1 MLFAFIFIQGII
13 IVLQLNKREIVTV
26 VFIYPFGNY
35 INAGNNTREPRSELN
50 LFLLVKQIKLL
61 LYKPIPALFSKA
73 TVLLVVACFLSAA
86 GFTQEENFDSVPVFR
101 VAPAAC
107 VTAPSRI
114 SLPLQKPDDFRKSF
128 LSFIQ
133 PGADTLKNP
142 FRYKPKLPVINAKA
156 GRDVIK
162 NLESELKKNL
172 TTPVVFNKA
181 TAGVSGQAG
190 NFNSDS
196 AQHYNYN
203 LFDAEL
209 SGSILGIPFNS
220 LYQNHYHPFITSS
233 NLNRISFRY
242 DREEYL
248 ENLKRKLKDKFN
260 PEDYLTAIKDPVEM
274 MKTMAEKALRNEFDN
289 LKSQFAGLLDD
300 KINQVGN
307 LQDLFL
313 KDIGRLRQQ
322 LLSPEWLK
330 KLNDAQQLAA
340 QLQNRI
346 NTGEPT
352 DEQQFTQVKNEIR
365 KYRGVQEL
373 VTVLETHSKKWQ
385 QSGLIQKIK
394 ESGLLKK
401 EMIRKIINDPGMI
414 RKIAKQK
421 LDLNSLQRL
430 FLSITKLNAGQST
443 ADFSR
448 MLTGNT
454 LLNGLNAGFLLNNNR
469 SLGVMAGTQR
479 TFNSVMDL
487 PFTNNIFN
495 SNNTM
500 TGLRLMSGPGNNSI
514 ISLLA
519 FQTNNYNLF
528 PLAGFA
534 LPRRSVVAGISRQF
548 AINKTSWIETELS
561 KSSGYFLN
569 ELNGD
574 SANINRKFSDLF
586 GSGDFLKSLAASVN
600 YSGYFEEIDL
610 SNETFI
616 KYSGIRYDNPA
627 TAFVPAGTIEAG
639 TGVRKSFYKKKLQL
653 HARTQWREYKFSE
666 TSGRRWRNTHHFID
680 VKWRMKRGQ
689 SLSLRYQPAKSV
701 TVSAGEKKLNFVTER
716 LAAAATIA
724 AKARSFQYRNYLT
737 LAWQRNK
744 YGSQS
749 ALFSG
754 NQSLQI
760 TSLQNFIIG
769 SQSFYTN
776 IAYNRTNSPSAFIF
790 FNTSFSADAGVS
802 YMIGKNLSASSSL
815 NYNSVKG
822 WYRQV
827 AYRQSLAGQVG
838 KKINMD
844 LYLDIGK
851 NVKLLQ
857 PLPYSLFRAEWSVQY
872 MFNQ

>member
-1 MLFAFIFIQGII
+1 
-13 IVLQLNKREIVTV
+13 V
-26 VFIYPFGNY
+26 
-35 INAGNNTREPRSELN
+35 
-50 LFLLVKQIKLL
+50 L
-61 LYKPIPALFSKA
+61 LYLGLRPSLSTAQQVNTETGKVLPVYQKKGSVSPPKVNLRLPALSHLQTDLFY
-73 TVLLVVACFLSAA
+73 TRPLA
-86 GFTQEENFDSVPVFR
+86 GT
-101 VAPAAC
+101 
-107 VTAPSRI
+107 
-114 SLPLQKPDDFRKSF
+114 
-128 LSFIQ
+128 
-133 PGADTLKNP
+133 
-142 FRYKPKLPVINAKA
+142 
-156 GRDVIK
+156 
-162 NLESELKKNL
+162 LKKNL
-172 TTPVVFNKA
+172 LTNKLKNFNDQAADYKRIFTELNTELNKSFTNPFVFNKA

-190 NFNSDS
+190 NFNSGS
-196 AQHYNYN
+196 ALHYNYN

-220 LYQNHYHPFITSS
+220 LYQNHYHPFITTN

-242 DREEYL
+242 NREEYL

-260 PEDYLTAIKDPVEM
+260 PEDYLTAITDPVEM
-274 MKTMAEKALRNEFDN
+274 MKTIAEKALRNEFDN

-313 KDIGRLRQQ
+313 KDIGSLRQQ

-330 KLNDAQQLAA
+330 KLNDAKQLAA

-346 NTGEPT
+346 NTGEPA
-352 DEQQFTQVKNEIR
+352 DEQQFSQVKNEIR

-373 VTVLETHSKKWQ
+373 VTVLETHNKKWQ

-394 ESGLLKK
+394 ESGLQKK

-448 MLTGNT
+448 MLTGST
-454 LLNGLNAGFLLNNNR
+454 LLNGLSAGFLLNNNR
-469 SLGVMAGTQR
+469 ILGIMTGTQR
-479 TFNSVMDL
+479 TFNSTMDL

-500 TGLRLMSGPGNNSI
+500 TGLRLMNGPADGNNSI

-519 FQTNNYNLF
+519 FQTNNNNLF
-528 PLAGFA
+528 PIAGFA

-548 AINKTSWIETELS
+548 AINKTSRIETELS

-574 SANINRKFSDLF
+574 SANINRKFIDFF
-586 GSGDFLKSLAASVN
+586 GSGDFLKSIAASVS
-600 YSGYFEEIDL
+600 YSGYFEDIDL

-639 TGVRKSFYKKKLQL
+639 TGVHKSFYKKRLQL

-666 TSGRRWRNTHHFID
+666 TSGKRWRNTHYFID

-716 LAAAATIA
+716 LAAATTIA
-724 AKARSFQYRNYLT
+724 AKTPPFQYRNYIT

-749 ALFSG
+749 ALFTG

-760 TSLQNFIIG
+760 TSLQNFIAG
-769 SQSFYTN
+769 SQSFYAN
-776 IAYNRTNSPSAFIF
+776 ITYNRTNSPSAFIF
-790 FNTSFSADAGVS
+790 FNTSFSSDAGIS

-815 NYNSVKG
+815 NYNSIKG

-827 AYRQSLAGQVG
+827 AYRQSLAGRLG
-838 KKINMD
+838 KKIKMD